1 MAIRDVAIGS
11 KLRRM
16 QSVLT
21 FSRLIRFGIVLVLT
35 ATPAIA
41 AAAHGLAL
49 GAAPKYPADFAHF
62 DYVNPQ
68 APKGGDLYLASM
80 GGFDKLNPFSLKG
93 TAPAG
98 LTDLVFETLAVQSD
112 DEPFSMYG
120 LLAEDMQLAAD
131 RLSITFRLNA
141 RARFS
146 NGEPVTALDVKHSYD
161 MLMSKAASPLF
172 RALWSDVRD
181 VVVIDPRTV
190 RFEFKRRNRELHMIV
205 GQLPVFARTWGAGKP
220 FGKIMLDQPIA
231 SGPYII
237 ERMDLGRSIVYRR
250 NPGYWGAQLPSRS
263 GMFNYDRVSF
273 RYYKD
278 ELVRLEAFKAGEF
291 DFVHENVAKNWA
303 RGYKGAKFD
312 RGEIIRR
319 ELTHQNPQGMQ
330 GFVFNLRRP
339 LFQDVRVRKALSLA
353 LDFEWMNR
361 QLFYNQYLRSYSFFT
376 NSDMAARGVPSKG
389 ELDLLQ
395 PVAKYIEPAAFA
407 PVEAPASTAPPRS
420 LRDNLRQA
428 RELLENAGW
437 NYRDGA
443 MRNARGEPLEFEFL
457 LDRKSWERVVA
468 PYARNLEKLGIA
480 ARYRVLDAALY
491 AKRVDD
497 FDFDIITHWYL
508 SSQSPGNEL
517 FLRFASE
524 SADEKGSHNL
534 MGLKNPGID
543 SLVQAVLTTETR
555 QELVI
560 ACRALDRA
568 LLAGHYVIPHWHNTT
583 HRVAY
588 KNRFGIPDRQP
599 LYYHSEDW
607 MLKAWWILPQ
617 AR

>member
-1 MAIRDVAIGS
+1 MRN
-11 KLRRM
+11 
-16 QSVLT
+16 VLAST
-21 FSRLIRFGIVLVLT
+21 VLVRICILFLL
-35 ATPAIA
+35 AILPSIA
-41 AAAHGLAL
+41 PAAHGLAL
-49 GAAPKYPADFAHF
+49 GTTPKYPPGFTHF

-80 GGFDKLNPFSLKG
+80 GGFDKLNPFTLKG

-98 LTDLVFETLAVQSD
+98 LTDLVFETLTLQSD

-120 LLAEDMQLAAD
+120 LLAEDMQLAGD
-131 RLSITFRLNA
+131 HLSITFRLHA
-141 RARFS
+141 GARFS
-146 NGEPVTALDVKHSYD
+146 NGEPVTAQDVKHSYD
-161 MLMSKAASPLF
+161 MLVSRAASPLF
-172 RALWSDVRD
+172 RALWSDVRG
-181 VVVIDPRTV
+181 VVVIDERTV

-205 GQLPVFARTWGAGKP
+205 GQLPVFSRTWGSGKP
-220 FGKIMLDQPIA
+220 FDKIMLDQPIG
-231 SGPYII
+231 SGPYLI
-237 ERMDLGRSIVYRR
+237 ERMALGRTITYRR
-250 NPGYWGAQLPSRS
+250 NPEYWGASLPTRR
-263 GMFNYDRVSF
+263 GMFNYDRVIY

-312 RGEIIRR
+312 SGEIIRR

-339 LFQDVRVRKALSLA
+339 PLQDVRVRKALSLA

-361 QLFYNQYLRSYSFFT
+361 QLFYNQYTRSYSFFT
-376 NSDMAARGVPSKG
+376 NSDMAARGVPTPE
-389 ELDLLQ
+389 ELALLR
-395 PVAKYIEPAAFA
+395 PLAEHIEPSAFA
-407 PVEAPASTAPPRS
+407 PVEAPASTSPPRS
-420 LRDNLRQA
+420 LRENLRQA
-428 RELLENAGW
+428 RELLESAGW
-437 NYRDGA
+437 NYREGA
-443 MRNARGEPLEFEFL
+443 MRNAKGEALELEFL

-468 PYARNLEKLGIA
+468 PFARNLEKLGIA
-480 ARYRVLDAALY
+480 VRYRVLDAALY
-491 AKRVDD
+491 VKRVDD

-524 SADEKGSHNL
+524 TAGEKGSHNL

-543 SLVQAVLTTETR
+543 RLVQAILTAETR
-555 QELVI
+555 RDMVI
-560 ACRALDRA
+560 SCRALDRV

-588 KNRFGIPDRQP
+588 KNHFGIPDRQP

-607 MLKAWWILPQ
+607 MLKAWWVLPK